1 MQFPSLERLEW
12 LEKEFKEDGY
22 NLVSDREVMQL
33 VDLAIKIRKAEPDAY
48 VTYKGYLLHAS
59 DPKVA
64 EHSEPTPLYDLTD
77 IIDGE

>member
-1 MQFPSLERLEW
+1 MNRDNESLVIALKILRPEV
-12 LEKEFKEDGY
+12 EKSGVPALLK
-22 NLVSDREVMQL
+22 
-33 VDLAIKIRKAEPDAY
+33 AIDISIGVLTAEPDAY